1 MKARNCSAPLLFYQQ
16 TITNYTSGRFV
27 KIEDKIKQR
36 KFRNEHHRLLANLSY
51 NYNWILAEH
60 QKILKTFEI
69 SFQQFNVLSIL
80 RGQRPNMASVNLI
93 KERMLDQSSD
103 VSRIVERLVKKILVD
118 RTICPK
124 DRRQVDIRIT
134 QKGLRLLERLDQYSS
149 KVDDLVSSL
158 TSSEA
163 KKLNDLMDKLRK

>member
-1 MKARNCSAPLLFYQQ
+1 M
-16 TITNYTSGRFV
+16 

-36 KFRNEHHRLLANLSY
+36 KFRNEYHRLLANLSY
-51 NYNWILAEH
+51 NYNWILAEQ

-80 RGQRPNMASVNLI
+80 RGQHPHAASVNLI

-103 VSRIVERLVKKILVD
+103 VSRIVERLVKKNLVD
-118 RTICPK
+118 RKICPK
-124 DRRQVDIRIT
+124 DRRQADVHIT
-134 QKGLRLLERLDQYSS
+134 QRGLHLLARLDKHSC
-149 KVDDLVSSL
+149 KVDDLVSNL